1 VPSATILLLTP
12 PLIQANAPY
21 PATAVLAA
29 SLRARGQCKNWPR
42 RSGRF
47 GASGR
52 RFRCVRVRLALFV
65 FRRGQAH
72 AQFPPHRRSIHPLQR
87 SRQRRDQV
95 VVERLGEGMPA
106 RLHPGAVGAE
116 PVVGGIGDHAG
127 TDGIELDV
135 GPAGPEGGAVLQHRV
150 LEAASPEGAA
160 PPDGARVIVPDAVE
174 VLEMPHAPAHVAH
187 PRLPGAARPTAGAQR
202 PPALVEGRVALDGL
216 RLRWRFSRGLQ
227 QQVIVVGHHLIR
239 GDAHRVEGGH
249 AVQNPDELLLLGIVE
264 RTILPRADRAVV
276 AVVPRIL
283 AGGFESGMAH
293 GGAPV
298 SRWMPYMWR
307 PSPIPKR
314 AAIQFSTSSPK
325 KCHSLPVPMPHF
337 PPPRQKNVTV
347 CLSPCLISTPG
358 SRRSKCRR
366 V

>member
-1 VPSATILLLTP
+1 MPSATILLLTP

-249 AVQNPDELLLLGIVE
+249 AVQEPDELLLLGIVE

-298 SRWMPYMWR
+298 SRWTPYMWR

-325 KCHSLPVPMPHF
+325 KCHSLPVPMPLKTERLIIHAE
-337 PPPRQKNVTV
+337 PPK
-347 CLSPCLISTPG
+347 
-358 SRRSKCRR
+358 
-366 V
+366 